1 MRCLFIHARDFS
13 YSARKKSDIGRSQS
27 EITMSDELTDCT
39 VVKCSIS
46 PEDDEDTVDKML
58 DSLVDYSQDVDT
70 QDVVIFPYAHL
81 FEELANPE
89 KALSLLDYFEQ
100 QSLKEFESVSR
111 VPFGWY
117 KHYEIESTGHPL
129 SAASREF

>member
-13 YSARKKSDIGRSQS
+13 YVARKKSDIGRSQS
-27 EITMSDELTDCT
+27 EITMSDELADCT

-46 PEDDEDTVDKML
+46 PEDDEDTVDRML
-58 DSLVDYSQDVDT
+58 GSLVDYSQDVDT
-70 QDVVIFPYAHL
+70 KNIVIFPYAHL
-81 FEELANPE
+81 FEELAEPE
-89 KALSLLDYFEQ
+89 KALFLLDYLEQ
-100 QSLKEFESVSR
+100 QSSEEFDRISR

-117 KHYEIESTGHPL
+117 KDYKIESTGHPL